1 MDGRYSA
8 EDLNNCSKE
17 ELVRIVMSMQ
27 GKMDILS
34 DDMEKLIEQIRLA
47 NQQRFGRHSEKLDVL
62 EGQQSIFD
70 EFDSLYQESH
80 VEPDIEEI
88 VPSLKKKKQSGKRD
102 KDLKDLPVEV
112 VPTHALSNEELDAF
126 YGVGNWKRMPDET
139 YKRVRFEPASYTVEL
154 HTIQVA
160 VGTDGLHQDEFL
172 RGKRPRDL
180 FRNSIA
186 TPSLV
191 SGFINGKYVNGM
203 PIHRIE
209 QELKR
214 NGVNIS
220 KQTISNWTIDA
231 AERYLVPLYDRMQ
244 EELLTLH
251 VNQCD
256 ETPVQVIKDGRS
268 PGSKSYMWVHRSGE
282 FYKDKQIVLFEYQK
296 GRSHELPLEFYRNYS
311 GILVTDGLSQ
321 YHLVDRKL
329 EKLTNANCW
338 AHARRDFADAIKAAG
353 KGDPESIRRSIANQ
367 ALERIARI
375 YQIEGKLKDLDP
387 KQRLQKR
394 TKEIKPLVEEYFT
407 WLKDI
412 AFSGTVPPKSK
423 TAEGIRYNLNQEQ
436 YLKVFLEDGEVP
448 IDNSASERAIRPF
461 CIGKKNWLFCD
472 SIRGAKAS
480 AILYSI
486 TETAKLNELRPYQY
500 VKYLL
505 EKIPELMDKDDP
517 LPKEEIDILVPWSKT
532 LPEVCYKK

>member
-1 MDGRYSA
+1 M
-8 EDLNNCSKE
+8 CTKE
-17 ELVRIVMSMQ
+17 QM
-27 GKMDILS
+27 
-34 DDMEKLIEQIRLA
+34 
-47 NQQRFGRHSEKLDVL
+47 
-62 EGQQSIFD
+62 
-70 EFDSLYQESH
+70 
-80 VEPDIEEI
+80 
-88 VPSLKKKKQSGKRD
+88 
-102 KDLKDLPVEV
+102 
-112 VPTHALSNEELDAF
+112 
-126 YGVGNWKRMPDET
+126 
-139 YKRVRFEPASYTVEL
+139 
-154 HTIQVA
+154 VA
-160 VGTDGLHQDEFL
+160 
-172 RGKRPRDL
+172 
-180 FRNSIA
+180 
-186 TPSLV
+186 
-191 SGFINGKYVNGM
+191 
-203 PIHRIE
+203 
-209 QELKR
+209 
-214 NGVNIS
+214 
-220 KQTISNWTIDA
+220 
-231 AERYLVPLYDRMQ
+231 
-244 EELLTLH
+244 
-251 VNQCD
+251 
-256 ETPVQVIKDGRS
+256 
-268 PGSKSYMWVHRSGE
+268 GSKSYMWVHRSGE

-338 AHARRDFADAIKAAG
+338 AHARRDFADAIKAAD

-375 YQIEGKLKDLDP
+375 YQIEGKMKDLDP

-394 TKEIKPLVEEYFT
+394 TKEIKPLVEEYFA

-412 AFSGTVPPKSK
+412 AFSGVVPPKSK

-505 EKIPELMDKDDP
+505 EKIPELMDKGNP
-517 LPKEEIDILVPWSKT
+517 ILKENLDNLVPWSKV